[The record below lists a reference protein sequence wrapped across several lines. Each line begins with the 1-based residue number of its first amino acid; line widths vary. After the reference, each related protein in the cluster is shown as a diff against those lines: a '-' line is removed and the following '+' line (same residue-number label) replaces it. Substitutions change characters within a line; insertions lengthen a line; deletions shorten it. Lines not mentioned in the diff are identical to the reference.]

1 MKQTLTDQELAVI
14 ARIID
19 TATQRGIFRAAEL
32 TTVGKL
38 FEKIVSILP
47 KKEDKEVEIINEK

>member
-32 TTVGKL
+32 TTVGKP

-47 KKEDKEVEIINEK
+47 KKEDKEVEITNEK

>member
-19 TATQRGIFRAAEL
+19 TATQRGILERL
-32 TTVGKL
+32 
-38 FEKIVSILP
+38 
-47 KKEDKEVEIINEK
+47 N

>member
-47 KKEDKEVEIINEK
+47 KKEDKEVEITNEK

>member
-47 KKEDKEVEIINEK
+47 KKEDREVEITNEK

>member
-32 TTVGKL
+32 TTVCKL

-47 KKEDKEVEIINEK
+47 KKEDKEVEITNEK

>member
-1 MKQTLTDQELAVI
+1 MNQTLTDQELALI

-19 TATQRGIFRAAEL
+19 PATQRGIFRAAEL

-47 KKEDKEVEIINEK
+47 KKEDKEVEITNEK